1 MTELAAQ
8 LLESPKAPQIIQQVQ
23 AILNDEKIRRQA
35 FYEWMDEDM
44 KAEFIN
50 GEIVVH
56 SPALHRHNS
65 AVMLLGTLLNAFV
78 NERENGI
85 VLVEKALVEL
95 TRNSYE
101 PDICYFGLGKAAT
114 IKPELLY
121 YPAPDLVVE
130 VLSKST
136 QKTDREVKFEDYAAH
151 NVAEYWIVDPTRQT
165 VEVFALDADTEA
177 YALLSLS
184 RVGQPVSSRHLT
196 GFTIPVKAIFDT
208 SANVAALR
216 TLLMPGNA

>member
-23 AILNDEKIRRQA
+23 AILNDEKNRRQA
-35 FYEWMDEDM
+35 FYEWMDDDI

-56 SPALHRHNS
+56 SPALDKHNS
-65 AVMLLGTLLNAFV
+65 AVLFLSTLLNVFV
-78 NERENGI
+78 TERNLGI
-85 VLVEKALVEL
+85 VRAEKALVEL

-101 PDICYFGLGKAAT
+101 PDICFFGVDKAAT
-114 IKPELLY
+114 IQPDQLY

-136 QKTDREVKFEDYAAH
+136 QKNDREVKFEDYAAH
-151 NVAEYWIVDPTRQT
+151 NVAEYWLIDPTRQT
-165 VEVFALDADTEA
+165 IELYTLDADTEA
-177 YALLSLS
+177 YALLGLF
-184 RVGQPVSSRHLT
+184 RLGETVSSNQLA
-196 GFTIPVKAIFDT
+196 GFTIPVKAVFDST
-208 SANVAALR
+208 ANIAALR
-216 TLLMPGNA
+216 TLLVR

>member
-8 LLESPKAPQIIQQVQ
+8 LLESRKAPQIIQQVQ
-23 AILNDEKIRRQA
+23 AMLNDEQTRRRA
-35 FYEWMDEDM
+35 SYEWMDGDM

-56 SPALHRHNS
+56 SPALHKHNS
-65 AVMLLGTLLNAFV
+65 AVMLLGTLLNVFV
-78 NERENGI
+78 SERKMGI

-101 PDICYFGLGKAAT
+101 PDICYFGLAKAAT
-114 IKPELLY
+114 IQPDLLY

-136 QKTDREVKFEDYAAH
+136 KKNDREVKFEDYATH
-151 NVAEYWIVDPTRQT
+151 GVAEYWLIDPTRQT
-165 VEVFALDADTEA
+165 IEVFALDADTEA
-177 YALLSLS
+177 YALLSLF
-184 RVGQPVSSRHLT
+184 RVGQAVNSRHLA
-196 GFTIPVKAIFDT
+196 GFTIPVKAVFDT
-208 SANVAALR
+208 GANVAALR
-216 TLLMPGNA
+216 TLLVG

>member
-23 AILNDEKIRRQA
+23 AILADEQNRRRA
-35 FYEWMDEDM
+35 FYEWMDGDM

-65 AVMLLGTLLNAFV
+65 VVMLLGSLLNAFV
-78 NERENGI
+78 SHHEIGI

-101 PDICYFGLGKAAT
+101 PDICYFGPAKAAT
-114 IKPELLY
+114 IQPELLY
-121 YPAPDLVVE
+121 YPAPDVVVE
-130 VLSKST
+130 VLSKEHSEERPRG
-136 QKTDREVKFEDYAAH
+136 KV
-151 NVAEYWIVDPTRQT
+151 
-165 VEVFALDADTEA
+165 
-177 YALLSLS
+177 
-184 RVGQPVSSRHLT
+184 
-196 GFTIPVKAIFDT
+196 
-208 SANVAALR
+208 
-216 TLLMPGNA
+216 